1 MIKEEPKEN
10 IIKEK
15 SKKFAVRIISFYKIL
30 TTSRNE
36 TIMAK
41 QILRSGTS
49 IGANIVEAQHGSSR
63 KDFLNKMYIA
73 FKECN
78 ETQYWLDLFFE
89 SGYITKVE
97 YDSISQDCEELNK
110 MLCRITKTTKA
121 EMSLN
126 PNL

>member
-15 SKKFAVRIISFYKIL
+15 SKKFAIRIISFYKIL

-89 SGYITKVE
+89 SGYIT
-97 YDSISQDCEELNK
+97 
-110 MLCRITKTTKA
+110 
-121 EMSLN
+121 
-126 PNL
+126 